1 MCFADGQKI
10 AKKLSIQISKET
22 KNIKS
27 LLPIYNSCKS
37 TLEYGKLLSIPEALD
52 PSTYSTILSTPHFS
66 ESKQQLIEAFLMMK
80 RSTEEIIMLR
90 TEMKNTAHHYKKKQL
105 IIIQVIDSMATK
117 CDS

>member
-22 KNIKS
+22 NNIKS
-27 LLPIYNSCKS
+27 LL
-37 TLEYGKLLSIPEALD
+37 EDGKLLSIPEALD

-80 RSTEEIIMLR
+80 RSTEEIIILR
-90 TEMKNTAHHYKKKQL
+90 TEMKNTAHYYKKNSWSLFKSL
-105 IIIQVIDSMATK
+105 I
-117 CDS
+117 